1 MNRKKISSLVST
13 DKKNFRTRIGN
24 NLPMQWEEG
33 RGEEK
38 SRTRRNKKRMRAR
51 RWMMKE
57 RVR

>member
-1 MNRKKISSLVST
+1 
-13 DKKNFRTRIGN
+13 
-24 NLPMQWEEG
+24 MQWEEG